1 MLEDALGG
9 VVLLDA
15 AVAHDG
21 QPVTERE
28 RLGLVMGDEHRSE
41 PEAAVELVDLGA
53 DLVAQAGIEVA
64 QRFVEQDEIGAGDE
78 ATGQGDALLLSTA
91 ELRRVAVEQRA
102 AVDEGG
108 GLLDP
113 PGLDALLD
121 PAGLQRVGDVLAD
134 RHVRPQGVRLEHHAD
149 VPLVGRQVD
158 PAVGVEHRGRPEA

>member
-21 QPVTERE
+21 QPVTERQ
-28 RLGLVMGDEHRSE
+28 RLGLVMGDEHGGE

-53 DLVAQAGIEVA
+53 DLVAQAGVEVA
-64 QRFVEQDEIGAGDE
+64 QRFVEQDEVGSSDEPAGE
-78 ATGQGDALLLSTA
+78 GDALLLATA
-91 ELRRVAVEQRA
+91 ELRRIAVEQRA
-102 AVDEGG
+102 AIDEGG

-121 PAGLQRVGDVLAD
+121 PAGLQRVA
-134 RHVRPQGVRLEHHAD
+134 RCSC
-149 VPLVGRQVD
+149 GRSCAATARRTGT
-158 PAVGVEHRGRPEA
+158 PCRCCACRATG